1 MLPEGFLVGWNPPE
15 QTHSSFSRQAMGED
29 RDGIVCRGHLSL
41 KPVLLQG
48 RQEAEAALQRAQEQL
63 VRQAACV
70 RDLEQGLA
78 AAAASPRHTTAD
90 CEGQIPSPGG

>member
-1 MLPEGFLVGWNPPE
+1 MK
-15 QTHSSFSRQAMGED
+15 ED
-29 RDGIVCRGHLSL
+29 CGKIVCRGHLSL
-41 KPVLLQG
+41 KSVLLQG

-63 VRQAACV
+63 VRQAASI

-90 CEGQIPSPGG
+90 HEGQIPSPGG